1 MHHNHYKH
9 RSKKLLMVKMVINE
23 KKKQQ
28 WQNMDNG
35 SINPING
42 FYNIDSGLFVMEN
55 MSATIFSPQMF
66 EHH

>member
-1 MHHNHYKH
+1 ME
-9 RSKKLLMVKMVINE
+9 KMVPLME

-42 FYNIDSGLFVMEN
+42 FYNIDSGPFVMEK
-55 MSATIFSPQMF
+55 IYQLPFFSRKCLNITGIHNRKKF
-66 EHH
+66 KY